1 MVLGPLLPKPLHGDE
16 DRRYPDQVVGAL
28 RGRSRR
34 VEPHTRSMDP
44 SRSAGG
50 TSLRGSLGRLQGARV
65 VGWQLFTRTGL
76 AFRPIHIAELRQWYE
91 SEFGAF
97 SGVDCEMKKGERLW
111 WKTFYNA
118 VKGSNIFSKYPE
130 LRGHFRLVDLFCD

>member
-1 MVLGPLLPKPLHGDE
+1 VWFLDPSNPDTEQKCYGFGATPPEPLHGDE

-76 AFRPIHIAELRQWYE
+76 AHGKQ
-91 SEFGAF
+91 
-97 SGVDCEMKKGERLW
+97 
-111 WKTFYNA
+111 
-118 VKGSNIFSKYPE
+118 
-130 LRGHFRLVDLFCD
+130 H